1 MKYLLLFVAVAF
13 CSCSPKIRTAVAEK
27 HEKLSEANNVVVFG
41 NKSEL
46 PAKFV
51 KIGTTSI
58 GDTGFTTN
66 CSFNTVIEKA
76 KIEAS
81 NSGAN
86 ALLITKHLYPSVMG
100 SSCHRI
106 KADLLRIENIEPPKQ
121 FPITIDSTLVN
132 HTIKNVQTEQET
144 YSNVVSFKGSKKSG
158 FLFTANVAQSFRV
171 ASSPDG
177 LNSEQKDYLR
187 KLKSGLSYDVSAY
200 YLKEGKAGFG
210 VKYNAYKSS
219 GTLRNQDIT
228 LDDGT
233 VFKGDLSDDITISFV
248 GPSFIL
254 TEDTNARVGEAN
266 LELAVGYISYLN
278 KATVAGSP
286 IKMTGGNVGMIGGMG
301 YHFRITPHLLVGPQV
316 SFIGGVLKKMKYKY
330 EDGSEETV
338 KFGDEEFE
346 NLWRI
351 DLAIGAKLRF

>member
-1 MKYLLLFVAVAF
+1 MKYLLLFVAIAF
-13 CSCSPKIRTAVAEK
+13 CSCSPKIRTSVAEK

-46 PAKFV
+46 PTKFI

-81 NSGAN
+81 NNGAN
-86 ALLITKHLYPSVMG
+86 ALLITEHLYPHMMG

-106 KADLLRIENIEPPKQ
+106 KADLLFIENIEPSKQ

-132 HTIKNVQTEQET
+132 HTIKNVQTEPEN
-144 YSNVVSFKGSKKSG
+144 YSNVAKVYRKSG
-158 FLFTANVAQSFRV
+158 FLLTANVAQSFRV

-187 KLKSGLSYDVSAY
+187 KLKSGISYDVSAY
-200 YLKEGKAGFG
+200 YLKEGKTGFG
-210 VKYNAYKSS
+210 IKYNAYKSS
-219 GTLRNQDIT
+219 GTLKDQDII
-228 LDDGT
+228 LNDGS
-233 VFKGDLSDDITISFV
+233 VLKGTAKDDITISFI

-254 TEDTNARVGEAN
+254 TEDQHARVGEAN
-266 LELAVGYISYLN
+266 LELAFGYLSYVN
-278 KATVAGSP
+278 KSSIAGIP
-286 IKMTGGNVGMIGGMG
+286 LKMTGSNFGMIGGMG

-316 SFIGGVLKKMKYKY
+316 SFIGGVLKKMKYTY
-330 EDGSEETV
+330 EDGSTETV
-338 KFGDEEFE
+338 KFGDDDFE